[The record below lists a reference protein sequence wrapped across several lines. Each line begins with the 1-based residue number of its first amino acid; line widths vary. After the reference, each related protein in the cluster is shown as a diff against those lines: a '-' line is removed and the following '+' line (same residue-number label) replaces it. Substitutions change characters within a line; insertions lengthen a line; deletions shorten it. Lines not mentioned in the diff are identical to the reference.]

1 MAIVTRRW
9 RNRSEWLPVAL
20 AVVLSMCGGG
30 SAPTPPTSPS
40 PPTPTPP
47 SPTPITAVLV
57 AAGDIAVCG
66 SDGARATATLL
77 DGIPGI
83 VLAVGDLAY
92 MSGTAQEFADCYDP
106 TWGRHKSRTR
116 PIPGNHEYVTS
127 AGAPYYAYFGD
138 KAGPP
143 GSGYYSYRAGG
154 WLVLALNSNIPV
166 RAGSAQYEWARA
178 ELRNEAGRCVAA
190 YVHHPRF
197 SSGPNGCCGHVGDLW
212 SLLYEYGV
220 EFVLSG
226 HDHFYERFAPQD
238 PSGRLD
244 LARGVRQFVVG
255 TGGHTLYSFEHVQP
269 NSEVRVASWG
279 VTKLTL
285 ASDSY
290 SWEFVPVGSGPF
302 GDTGTATCH

>member
-66 SDGARATATLL
+66 SAGARATATLL

-92 MSGTAQEFADCYDP
+92 MSGTEQEFADCYDS
-106 TWGRHKSRTR
+106 TWGRHKGRTR

-138 KAGPP
+138 RAGPP
-143 GSGYYSYRAGG
+143 GSGYYSYRAGS

-255 TGGHTLYSFEHVQP
+255 TGGHTLYSFDHVQP